1 MRSTAERRQHTAPR
15 ARRLRGALLL
25 ALVPAWSTGCSQ
37 SDSLPAATDLGS
49 PDLASSET
57 GCHPAEP
64 ALTDPARHTPR
75 WAFEPW
81 ISKDISDTQ
90 DTYDFVRGFRE
101 RDIPVG
107 AVVLDSPWE
116 THYNTFVPSPTRYPG
131 FAKLVSDLH
140 RQDVRVV
147 LWITPLVNQT
157 SFDLEPGGDTYA
169 GAAPNFA
176 EGTECGYFLN
186 GGERFGWW
194 KGLGAAVDFYNPR
207 ARTWWHRQQD
217 PLLAMGVDG
226 WKLDFGDSY
235 IASDPVRTAAGER
248 SLQAYSEEY
257 YRDFLAYGT
266 SRRGKDFVTM
276 VRAWDE
282 SYQFAGRFFA
292 RKEHAP
298 VAWMGDNRRDYVGLA
313 DALHETFLSARAG
326 YVVLGSDIGGYL
338 DVDDKVLVGTNIPF
352 SQEVFV
358 RWTAVGALSP
368 FMQLHGRANITPWTV
383 PERADETVAIYRFW
397 SKLHH
402 QLVPFYYS
410 LAEEA
415 YAGRGALLVP
425 QGEEKEWAGDYRYQ
439 LGEAFLVAPILDGTG
454 RRDVRLPAGAEWY
467 DFWELGGAA
476 RAGGTVV
483 SRYDATDRK
492 KIPLFVRS
500 GALIPMEI
508 EDDSTGLGSKGSAGK
523 LTVLAFPGAN
533 ESRFALREADD
544 SVTQLV
550 MRPSGAA
557 VEISLTRALR
567 PVLARVRRDAAPAA
581 VKIGG
586 AALAALPDRAALD
599 AATQGFFFE
608 SAAKAVWIKLAAS
621 AAPLAVRIE

>member
-1 MRSTAERRQHTAPR
+1 LHR
-15 ARRLRGALLL
+15 ALLL
-25 ALVPAWSTGCSQ
+25 ALLPASKAGCSQ
-37 SDSLPAATDLGS
+37 TEPQATP
-49 PDLASSET
+49 PDLATTET

-90 DTYDFVRGFRE
+90 DTYAFVRGFRE

-107 AVVLDSPWE
+107 TVVLDSPWE

-131 FAKLVSDLH
+131 FAKLVSDMH
-140 RQDVRVV
+140 GQGVRVI

-157 SFDLEPGGDTYA
+157 SFDLEPGGDSYA
-169 GAAPNFA
+169 GPSPNYA
-176 EGTECGYFLN
+176 EGVECGYFLN
-186 GGERFGWW
+186 GAERFGWW
-194 KGLGAAVDFYNPR
+194 KGLGAAVDFFNPR

-217 PLLAMGVDG
+217 PLLTVGIDG

-235 IASDPVRTAAGER
+235 IASDPVRTALGER

-257 YRDFLAYGT
+257 YRDFLLYGT
-266 SRRGKDFVTM
+266 SRRGKEFVTM
-276 VRAWDE
+276 VRGWDE
-282 SYQFAGRFFA
+282 SYQFPGRFFA

-298 VAWMGDNRRDYVGLA
+298 VVWMGDNRRDYVGLA
-313 DALHETFLSARAG
+313 DALDHTFRSARAG

-338 DVDDKVLVGTNIPF
+338 DLDDKDLIGTHIPF
-352 SQEVFV
+352 SQDVFV

-383 PERADETVAIYRFW
+383 SERPDETVAIYRFW

-402 QLVPFYYS
+402 QLVPFFYS

-415 YAGRGALLVP
+415 YAGRGALLSP
-425 QGEEKEWAGDYRYQ
+425 QGEEKDWPGDYRYL
-439 LGEAFLVAPILDGTG
+439 LGEALLVAPILGSSG
-454 RRDVRLPAGAEWY
+454 RRDVRLPAGADWY

-476 RAGGTVV
+476 RTGGTVV
-483 SRYDATDRK
+483 PSYDATDRK

-500 GALIPMEI
+500 GTLIPMEI
-508 EDDSTGLGSKGSAGK
+508 EDDSTGLGSAASAGK
-523 LTVLAFPGAN
+523 LTVLAFPGAA

-544 SVTQLV
+544 SVTQLA
-550 MRPSGAA
+550 MRPSGTA
-557 VEISLTRALR
+557 VESSLGRAVR

-581 VKIGG
+581 VKLGG
-586 AALAALPDRAALD
+586 VALPAQADRAALD
-599 AATQGFFFE
+599 TAAQGFFYE
-608 SAAKAVWIKLAAS
+608 RAAKALWIKLAAS